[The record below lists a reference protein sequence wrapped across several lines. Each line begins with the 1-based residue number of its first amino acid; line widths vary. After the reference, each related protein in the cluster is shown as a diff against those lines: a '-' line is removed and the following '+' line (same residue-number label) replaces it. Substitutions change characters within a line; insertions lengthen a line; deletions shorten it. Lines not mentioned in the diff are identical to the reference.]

1 VALRHRLGW
10 EPQFIQKSIWLWP
23 LAAAAEPL
31 GATRTH
37 WPSHAE
43 LDALYARRAV
53 EQRQAPGLHFSP
65 DRGAMQHRRD
75 HEAARIDA
83 AQLYDGRI
91 AVDRI
96 VHTRAE
102 NWHDLLNALCFA
114 TWPKSKLALHE
125 RQYRALCRRLAGDA
139 RRLPT
144 TRTREQDALT
154 IFDEGGVV
162 IAAKVDVADTLSRA
176 PARAVEPV
184 VRGLVEAGEAIV
196 VVPFGHALFEHM
208 VEGLPCPRASARV
221 IVLTDIPGQSMRLLD
236 AIDDAL
242 ACQLADP
249 SQFCTPREG
258 KDLRLQ
264 SLSPERTAV
273 QGSA

>member
-10 EPQFIQKSIWLWP
+10 EPQFIQKSAWLWP
-23 LAAAAEPL
+23 LAPAAEPL
-31 GATRTH
+31 GATRAS

-53 EQRQAPGLHFSP
+53 KQRQVAVLRFSP
-65 DRGAMQHRRD
+65 ERGSAQRRRD
-75 HEAARIDA
+75 EEVPPIDA

-102 NWHDLLNALCFA
+102 NWHDLLNALCFV

-125 RQYRALCRRLAGDA
+125 RQYRALCRRLTGDA
-139 RRLPT
+139 RRLPP

-162 IAAKVDVADTLSRA
+162 IAARIAAADTLARA
-176 PARAVEPV
+176 PTRAVEPV
-184 VRGLVEAGEAIV
+184 VRELAEAGEAV

-221 IVLTDIPGQSMRLLD
+221 VALTDIPGQAVPLLH

-242 ACQLADP
+242 ARQLADP
-249 SQFCTPREG
+249 SQFRTPHES
-258 KDLRLQ
+258 KDLQL
-264 SLSPERTAV
+264 EHV
-273 QGSA
+273 

>member
-1 VALRHRLGW
+1 VGW
-10 EPQFIQKSIWLWP
+10 EPLFIQKSAWLWP

-31 GATRTH
+31 GTTRAD
-37 WPSHAE
+37 WPSHAD

-53 EQRQAPGLHFSP
+53 AQRQATMLRFSP
-65 DRGAMQHRRD
+65 ERRSAQRRRND
-75 HEAARIDA
+75 VVTPIDA

-91 AVDRI
+91 AIDRI

-139 RRLPT
+139 RQLPAA
-144 TRTREQDALT
+144 RTREQDALT

-162 IAAKVDVADTLSRA
+162 IAAKTAAAEALTGA
-176 PARAVEPV
+176 PARAIEPV
-184 VRGLVEAGEAIV
+184 VRALVQAGEAV

-221 IVLTDIPGQSMRLLD
+221 IALNEVPAQRIPLLD

-242 ACQLADP
+242 AAQLGDP
-249 SQFCTPREG
+249 DQFRTPQES
-258 KDLRLQ
+258 KDLRLDG
-264 SLSPERTAV
+264 L
-273 QGSA
+273 

>member
-1 VALRHRLGW
+1 VVLRHRLGW
-10 EPQFIQKSIWLWP
+10 EPEFIQKNLWLWP

-31 GATRTH
+31 CAMRAG

-53 EQRQAPGLHFSP
+53 ERRHATSLRFSP
-65 DRGAMQHRRD
+65 ERGSAQRHRRRD
-75 HEAARIDA
+75 GEVATIDA
-83 AQLYDGRI
+83 GQLYDGRI
-91 AVDRI
+91 AIDRV

-125 RQYRALCRRLAGDA
+125 RQYRALCRRLTGDA
-139 RRLPT
+139 RQLPA

-162 IAAKVDVADTLSRA
+162 IGAEAAAADVLAHA
-176 PARAVEPV
+176 PARAIEPV
-184 VRGLVEAGEAIV
+184 VRALVDAGEAV

-208 VEGLPCPRASARV
+208 VEGLACPRASARV
-221 IVLTDIPGQSMRLLD
+221 IALSPILEHGIPLLD

-242 ACQLADP
+242 APSIAGCERKRRLAP
-249 SQFCTPREG
+249 VLVCCVTHPPFG
-258 KDLRLQ
+258 
-264 SLSPERTAV
+264 
-273 QGSA
+273 

>member
-10 EPQFIQKSIWLWP
+10 EPLFIQKSPWLWP

-31 GATRTH
+31 GATRTR

-53 EQRQAPGLHFSP
+53 EQRQAASLRFSAE
-65 DRGAMQHRRD
+65 RGAAQRRRD
-75 HEAARIDA
+75 DEAAPIDA
-83 AQLYDGRI
+83 VRLYDGRI
-91 AVDRI
+91 TVDRI

-125 RQYRALCRRLAGDA
+125 RQYRALCRRLTGGA
-139 RRLPT
+139 RQLPA

-162 IAAKVDVADTLSRA
+162 IAAHVAAADTLSHA

-184 VRGLVEAGEAIV
+184 VRALVEAGEAV

-221 IVLTDIPGQSMRLLD
+221 VALPEIPRQAIPLLD

-249 SQFCTPREG
+249 SQFCTPQEG

-264 SLSPERTAV
+264 GL
-273 QGSA
+273 